1 MSTYIKTNALNT
13 AFQLLKVIASGKL
26 LQEQITEAEAEL
38 HMHFDQKQLLTANS
52 ALLDLLQK
60 IEAETAH
67 KLRNDTDLLNS
78 YFRKITIAQKDYEN
92 VRSQSFRE
100 CPSRLTCAF
109 FFRNLSDA
117 RIFFYSIFCRAQ
129 ILSVRLLQGK
139 LIACDQNIINKYLDG
154 TQQQRKDEYEYWDVL
169 LRIHCGNF
177 FLKDVFSKTSETM
190 IAMRRISVSGAQEK
204 FPAVIENGIIRISQ
218 TDERSRYILKPA
230 PWDNTLYTRK
240 QIPANE
246 HLTMQIAS
254 QVYGIITAE
263 NGLCFTPHGDMVY
276 ITKRFDIA
284 KDGSKYLME
293 DFASLVG
300 KNEAEQGTYFKYD
313 GCFEDIA
320 CAIKRYIPAWMIAM
334 ERFFKLVVF
343 NYIYGNGDDHLKNFS
358 IMRIG
363 EHYQLAPAY
372 DLMNTCLHIEGD
384 DLGLNGGLSLTLEK
398 SDVYERTGHPCRLDF
413 ERFGELI
420 GLKKKRIEMILDS
433 FSVLPD
439 EVERLTNNSFLNDK
453 LKRTYLRIV
462 KERIQRFNRKSE

>member
-1 MSTYIKTNALNT
+1 MKELNHCPSTLADGFSTYSPT
-13 AFQLLKVIASGKL
+13 ACKKLFDGQKVS
-26 LQEQITEAEAEL
+26 
-38 HMHFDQKQLLTANS
+38 H
-52 ALLDLLQK
+52 LLDFE
-60 IEAETAH
+60 I
-67 KLRNDTDLLNS
+67 
-78 YFRKITIAQKDYEN
+78 
-92 VRSQSFRE
+92 
-100 CPSRLTCAF
+100 
-109 FFRNLSDA
+109 
-117 RIFFYSIFCRAQ
+117 
-129 ILSVRLLQGK
+129 
-139 LIACDQNIINKYLDG
+139 
-154 TQQQRKDEYEYWDVL
+154 DE
-169 LRIHCGNF
+169 I
-177 FLKDVFSKTSETM
+177 SKTSETM

-230 PWDNTLYTRK
+230 PWDNTLQTRK

-263 NGLCFTPHGDMVY
+263 NGLCFTPHGDMIY

-320 CAIKRYIPAWMIAM
+320 CAIRRYIPAWMIAM

-358 IMRIG
+358 IIRIG

-372 DLMNTCLHIEGD
+372 DLMNTSLHIEGE
-384 DLGLNGGLSLTLEK
+384 DLGLNGG
-398 SDVYERTGHPCRLDF
+398 
-413 ERFGELI
+413 
-420 GLKKKRIEMILDS
+420 
-433 FSVLPD
+433 VL
-439 EVERLTNNSFLNDK
+439 
-453 LKRTYLRIV
+453 
-462 KERIQRFNRKSE
+462 